1 MLDLKYVRQ
10 HQAEV
15 KENVIR
21 RKATADVDAIIGL
34 DDRRLELISAVDSQR
49 QELKAS
55 SKQKPD
61 PETQSKLRLLSEQIK
76 KQEAELAEVEAELK
90 SQAALLPNISAPT
103 MPVGKDEDDN
113 VEVVAWTKKD
123 GYLDKDKLG
132 VGNHSAQYMPGLNF
146 LNSKG
151 QHHLELGVGL
161 GIIDA
166 KQGAKVSGSRFAYL
180 VDGAVQLENALVQLL
195 SQELLRHDFIWVDPP
210 LLVKEPVLFGTSHFP
225 EQRDQVYEI
234 KSDNVEEGQ
243 DLFLVGS
250 SEPSLF
256 GYGMDRVF
264 TAEQLPLKMFAV
276 TPCFR
281 SEVGSWG
288 KDVRGIKRVH
298 QFNKLEMDVICAPV
312 DSGTVFEELRG
323 YNEWLLQK
331 LGLPYRVIHKCTG
344 DCGYLATYDQYDV
357 EVWMP
362 SQQEFMETM
371 TDTLA
376 TDYQARRLNIKYVN
390 EDGSRDFVHTVNNTG
405 VALGRMV
412 AAILDN
418 FQQPDGTVLVP
429 EVLQPWMGVDRLTP
443 GRLSG
448 IIS

>member
-10 HQAEV
+10 NLEEV
-15 KENVIR
+15 KQNVIN
-21 RKATADVDAIIGL
+21 RKSTAKVDEVIRL
-34 DDRRLELISAVDSQR
+34 DDHRIKLASQIDAMRRDLKSQ
-49 QELKAS
+49 

-61 PETQSKLRLLSEQIK
+61 AATIAKLRLLGEDIQKLESELSQ
-76 KQEAELAEVEAELK
+76 VEQDLK
-90 SQAALLPNISAPT
+90 REAALLPNQTASV
-103 MPVGKDEDDN
+103 MPVGKGEEDN
-113 VEVVAWTKKD
+113 EEVVVWIPNQ
-123 GYLDKDKLG
+123 GYLAKDKLG
-132 VGNHSAQYMPGLNF
+132 VGNHSAQHMPKLHFGG
-146 LNSKG
+146 S
-151 QHHLELGVGL
+151 HHLDLGENLGL
-161 GIIDA
+161 IDS

-180 VDGAVQLENALVQLL
+180 VDGAAVLENALVQLL
-195 SQELLRHDFIWVDPP
+195 SQELLHHEFIWVDPP
-210 LLVKEPVLFGTSHFP
+210 LLVKEPILFGTSHFP
-225 EQRDQVYEI
+225 EGRDQVYHIGNE
-234 KSDNVEEGQ
+234 NVEEGQ
-243 DLFLVGS
+243 ELFLVGS

-256 GYGMDRVF
+256 GYGLDRTF
-264 TAEQLPLKMFAV
+264 TREQLPLKMFAI

-298 QFNKLEMDVICAPV
+298 QFNKLEMDVICAPT
-312 DSGTVFEELRG
+312 DSGAIFEELRG
-323 YNEWLLQK
+323 YNEWLLQQ

-376 TDYQARRLNIKYVN
+376 TDYQARRLAIKYVT
-390 EDGSRDFVHTVNNTG
+390 ETGERQFVHTVNNTG

-418 FQQPDGTVLVP
+418 FQQPDGSVVVPEALRPWVGREVLVP
-429 EVLQPWMGVDRLTP
+429 GKLAALTK
-443 GRLSG
+443 
-448 IIS
+448 